1 MSSSLI
7 HNLDAATC
15 RTALSAFWSNVCEI
29 EPHDKGL
36 AFAMPV
42 LLSDGWQVALYAEE
56 EIPGHITLRDRG
68 QMHSWLHVRQV
79 NVDSE
84 QNKAII
90 HDTMKRYGVET
101 DALGFCKVVRLPMAA
116 KELQLFACFLSSV
129 SYLTLRVQ
137 KQSVARWASYSS
149 VMDIAE
155 HLKLPYKERVAY
167 LTQHRKLTV
176 DLTISGL
183 HRSALVQTFDQQGR
197 TAVDAMELWSARLP
211 EIAATDPDSFVT
223 ALVYNEDVCDI
234 SPDVLAVASGR
245 GNFVCPSHRN
255 DELEDFFAS
264 RLVG

>member
-7 HNLDAATC
+7 HNLDVATC
-15 RTALSAFWSNVCEI
+15 RAALSAFWSRVCEI

-56 EIPGHITLRDRG
+56 EMPGYITLRDRG

-79 NVDSE
+79 NIDSA
-84 QNKAII
+84 QNKALIN
-90 HDTMKRYGVET
+90 DAMKRFEVEQ
-101 DALGFCKVVRLPMAA
+101 DAQGFCKVIRLPMAA
-116 KELQLFACFLSSV
+116 KELQLFACFLSSL
-129 SYLTLRVQ
+129 SHLTLRVQ
-137 KQSVARWASYSS
+137 KKSVARCASYSS
-149 VMDIAE
+149 VIDTAE
-155 HLKLPYKERVAY
+155 HLKLPCRENVAY

-211 EIAATDPDSFVT
+211 EIVATDPETYVT

-234 SPDVLAVASGR
+234 PPEVLSVAAGR

-255 DELEDFFAS
+255 DELKDFFSA